1 MALDAGTAFVQIL
14 PQTSKFG
21 PILNAEVNSAA
32 GQTEARF
39 AKFKAVGALAMVA
52 VGAAVVKFGA
62 DSIAAYKE
70 SEVVLGQLQNAIA
83 KSPQLI
89 GETTAAFQK
98 QATELQNLTG
108 VQDEEILSADTVLS
122 RFKLT
127 GDQIRETIPLVLD
140 YARAS
145 GKDVPSAAVAVGKAL
160 LGNTRALKELGIS
173 YAVTGDASKDLANI
187 QDLLAQKVGGAAEAF
202 GKTAAGKMEIFRAKL
217 DDVQEGIGKALIPVV
232 DQLVSVLGALLPVV
246 TPLLQNVV
254 LLGGAFLAFK
264 AATFLPSLL
273 LSIGV
278 GMKGIGAGGAAEALG
293 KAAFAAQSFGAALR
307 TVLPGLGIL
316 AVLGFELV
324 KSYGQQQE
332 TIASLSQTI
341 VKYGSDSKQGA
352 IAVEQ
357 LGQATSHVGDRSAIA
372 NRYTSEFQATIVTLD
387 AAHGRLKTSID
398 AAVVALDK
406 EADASHRTTDAILA
420 QRGATDALAG
430 GLLGL
435 VSSARSAHDANLS
448 LSAAQKKVNED
459 IKKGKQGTQDYR
471 DDLNA
476 LHDAQFNA
484 LQGQL
489 SFHAAL
495 TSYAQTLRGPV
506 AKAQEALIA
515 ATNKET
521 NAKYT
526 VEQKT
531 LDVAAATKA
540 LTDAQHGLAPAQQ
553 KAINLLRD
561 MGVKAGLTKAQVDA
575 LIGKVLGLSGAIDK
589 VPNAQSTKFSAPGLD
604 DVNGKLGE
612 LLLKQSR
619 VQYHN
624 EIFYVIKTLGNVPQ
638 GPPVGAHGG
647 AFKRFAEGSLFLGPP
662 GVGPFIAGEAS
673 YPTPLGRGA
682 EIASSAGVLPLN
694 ADMIGRLGRAIAEA
708 GGQHRGPSAQEYA
721 AALWPLIAEIGKRP
735 IVVQVDRRTIAR
747 AVESDALWSR

>member
-1 MALDAGTAFVQIL
+1 
-14 PQTSKFG
+14 
-21 PILNAEVNSAA
+21 
-32 GQTEARF
+32 
-39 AKFKAVGALAMVA
+39 MVA

-62 DSIAAYKE
+62 DSITAYRE
-70 SEVVLGQLQNAIA
+70 SEAVLAQLQNTISR
-83 KSPQLI
+83 SPLLI

-98 QATELQNLTG
+98 QATALQNLTG
-108 VQDEEILSADTVLS
+108 FQDEEVLAADTVLA

-173 YAVTGDASKDLANI
+173 YTSTGDASKDLANI

-202 GKTAAGKMEIFRAKL
+202 GKTAQGQVAIFGAKL
-217 DDVQEGIGKALIPVV
+217 DDVQETIGRALIPVV
-232 DQLVSVLGALLPVV
+232 NQLVSALSALLPVIV
-246 TPLLQNVV
+246 PLLESVAV
-254 LLGGAFLAFK
+254 LGAGFLAFK
-264 AATFLPSLL
+264 AVTFLPSLL

-278 GMKGIGAGGAAEALG
+278 GMQGIGASGTAAALT
-293 KAAFAAQSFGAALR
+293 KAAFGAQAFAGALR
-307 TVLPGLGIL
+307 TVLPGLGAI

-324 KSYGQQQE
+324 KTYGEQQR

-352 IAVEQ
+352 VAVEQ

-372 NRYTSEFQATIVTLD
+372 NRYTKEFRDTIGTLD
-387 AAHGRLKTSID
+387 AAHGRLKASID

-406 EADASHRTTDAILA
+406 EADASHRTTDALLA
-420 QRGATDALAG
+420 QRGATEALAG
-430 GLLGL
+430 GILGL
-435 VSSARSAHDANLS
+435 VSSARSAHDANLAFA
-448 LSAAQKKVNED
+448 AAQKQVNED
-459 IKKGKQGTQDYR
+459 IKDGKKGTQDYR
-471 DDLNA
+471 DDLKA
-476 LHDAQFNA
+476 LREAQFNA

-489 SFHAAL
+489 SFHSAL

-506 AKAQEALIA
+506 AKAQAALIA

-553 KAINLLRD
+553 RAINLLRD
-561 MGVKAGLTKAQVDA
+561 MGEKAGLTKKQVDR
-575 LIGKVLGLSGAIDK
+575 LIASVLGEAAAIDK
-589 VPNAQSTKFSAPGLD
+589 VPNAKSTKFSAPGLD
-604 DVNGKLGE
+604 GVNGQLGE

-624 EIFYVIKTLGNVPQ
+624 EIFYIIKTLGNVPQ

-647 AFKRFAEGSLFLGPP
+647 AFQRFAEGSLFAGPP

-673 YPTPLGRGA
+673 YPTPLGTGA
-682 EIASSAGVLPLN
+682 EIASNAGVLPLN
-694 ADMIGRLGRAIAEA
+694 AEMIGRLGRAIADA
-708 GGQHRGPSAQEYA
+708 GGRRGPSPQEYA
-721 AALWPLIAEIGKRP
+721 AALWPLMAEIGKRP
-735 IVVQVDRRTIAR
+735 IIVQVDRRAIAQ
-747 AVESDALWSR
+747 AVEDDSTWRR